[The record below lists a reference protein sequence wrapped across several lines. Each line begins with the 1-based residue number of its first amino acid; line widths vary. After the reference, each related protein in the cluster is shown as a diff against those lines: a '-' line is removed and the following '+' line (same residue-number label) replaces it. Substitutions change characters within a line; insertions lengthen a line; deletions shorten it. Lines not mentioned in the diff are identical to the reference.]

1 MKPKLVIVLGPTA
14 VGKSDVVLEL
24 AAELGGEIINADS
37 QQVYRQMDIGTA
49 KPSREQR
56 NSIRH
61 HVIDVVNPDQ
71 QFNVAMFRQL
81 ATASVND
88 IRTRRRQTLV
98 CGGTGL
104 YIKALT
110 HGLFVGPAQ
119 DPAMRTALDA
129 KAQEQGLSVLYEQ
142 LQRVDPSAGSWI
154 HPNDRQRIIR
164 ALEIYQLT
172 GKPLSAWQQDHGF
185 SESPFETLKIGLCRE
200 RPVLYDR
207 IDQRCDRM
215 IETGLIDEVKGLLDN
230 GYSFALKP
238 LQSVGYKHVGC
249 FLDGRMALQEA
260 VSLMKRDTRRLAK
273 RQLSWFRSDPE
284 CALEIRFGAARDIAV
299 AGNEKLLHDII
310 LTSCTTSP

>member
-24 AAELGGEIINADS
+24 AAELAGEIINADS

-49 KPSREQR
+49 KPSKTQR
-56 NSIRH
+56 KLVRH
-61 HVIDVVNPDQ
+61 HVIDVVDPDEE
-71 QFNVAMFRQL
+71 FNVAMFRRL

-88 IRTRRRQTLV
+88 IDKRGRQVLV

-110 HGLFVGPAQ
+110 RGLFIGPAQ
-119 DPAMRTALDA
+119 DPAIRTALNA
-129 KAQEQGLSVLYEQ
+129 AAQEQGLGGLYEQ
-142 LQRVDPSAGSWI
+142 LQGFDPAATSWI
-154 HPNDRQRIIR
+154 HPHDRQRIIR
-164 ALEIYQLT
+164 ALEVYHLT
-172 GKPLSAWQQDHGF
+172 GRPMSAWQRDHAF
-185 SESPFETLKIGLCRE
+185 SERPFETLKIGLCRE
-200 RPVLYDR
+200 RDALYDR

-260 VSLMKRDTRRLAK
+260 VSVMKRDTRRLAK

-284 CALEIRFGAARDIAV
+284 VRWFHPEAERAKIKMLAKEFL
-299 AGNEKLLHDII
+299 N
-310 LTSCTTSP
+310 S